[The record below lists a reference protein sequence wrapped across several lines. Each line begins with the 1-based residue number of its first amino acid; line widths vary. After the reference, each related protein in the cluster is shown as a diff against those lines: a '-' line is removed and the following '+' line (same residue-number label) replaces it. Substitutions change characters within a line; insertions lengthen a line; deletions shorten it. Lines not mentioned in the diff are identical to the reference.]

1 MRRIILSGPSY
12 AGKSTLLDALAQ
24 EGYKTIPEVETQVVQ
39 ELVKRL
45 GSEATR
51 QWIQGNYFEFKRI
64 VGDKVAEVESSI
76 NASSDEIVILDRSA
90 VCYIGYCHLRKIRVP
105 PVLEELAN
113 RMSDMDVAFLGALTS
128 FDERKSEGRIM
139 TKEEAQKLVGLIQL
153 EYEKRGFRLIHV
165 PEFYPDKDKNI
176 QARIGYIKQ
185 AFSL

>member
-1 MRRIILSGPSY
+1 MRRVILSGTSHS
-12 AGKSTLLDALAQ
+12 GKSTLLEALAQ
-24 EGYKTIPEVETQVVQ
+24 KGYRTIPEVETQVRQ
-39 ELVKRL
+39 GLVREL
-45 GSEATR
+45 GSDAAR
-51 QWIQGNYFEFKRI
+51 QWIRENYFEYRRL
-64 VGDKVAEVESSI
+64 VGDKVAEVESII